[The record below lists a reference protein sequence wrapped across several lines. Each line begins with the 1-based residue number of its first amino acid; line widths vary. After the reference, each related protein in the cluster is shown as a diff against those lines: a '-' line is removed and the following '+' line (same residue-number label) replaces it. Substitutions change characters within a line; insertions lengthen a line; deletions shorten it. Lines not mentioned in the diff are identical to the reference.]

1 MKFAFCLYKYFP
13 YSGLSRDFLRILVE
27 CQRRGH
33 QADVF
38 VSSWQ
43 GSPPGNSTSVT
54 ILGEW
59 GENFLPNHV
68 KDRRYYS
75 RLRRQLKARSF
86 DAIIGFNRMPGLDVY
101 YGADFCYIGRVQKA
115 NPPISRLTARY
126 RHFCSFEKSVFSSTS
141 KTLILSY
148 RNVKK
153 KSTKNTII
161 HLIHVSW
168 YYRLLWIW
176 IESPFKTMIRLDEI

>member
-33 QADVF
+33 QAEVF

-43 GSPPGNSTSVT
+43 GSPPVKSTNVT

-68 KDRRYYS
+68 KDRRYYR

-101 YGADFCYIGRVQKA
+101 YGQIFAISGEYKKRILLYLVSLHVIDISVPSKNLYLVQQAK
-115 NPPISRLTARY
+115 
-126 RHFCSFEKSVFSSTS
+126 H
-141 KTLILSY
+141 
-148 RNVKK
+148 
-153 KSTKNTII
+153 
-161 HLIHVSW
+161 
-168 YYRLLWIW
+168 
-176 IESPFKTMIRLDEI
+176 